1 MMHPLSS
8 ISEHAFDGV
17 ARARHARALHPRGT
31 VVRATWTIEDPASV
45 LAGALGN
52 GPRAAVV
59 RLSRGLGLPRPLP
72 DVHGIAIRL
81 DVDERTVDLLLSGT
95 AHRMST
101 LLPYRSARGLVV
113 IGVRRRADGGFLVT
127 ERRPLGAART
137 VGRLDIDGPG
147 GDHPAPYD
155 PYRHQLPGFRPVR
168 FLSRVREAAYA
179 GSRRGR
185 SG

>member
-1 MMHPLSS
+1 MHPLSS
-8 ISEHAFDGV
+8 ISEQAFAGV

-45 LAGALGN
+45 LAGVLGT
-52 GPRAAVV
+52 GPQAAVV

-72 DVHGIAIRL
+72 DVRGIAIRL
-81 DVDERTVDLLLSGT
+81 DVAGRTVDLLLSGT

-101 LLPYRSARGLVV
+101 LLPYRRRSALVLV
-113 IGVRRRADGGFLVT
+113 GVRRRPDGGFLIR
-127 ERRPLGAART
+127 ERRPLRPGRT
-137 VGRLDIDGPG
+137 VGRLDVDGPV
-147 GDHPAPYD
+147 GDRPTPFD
-155 PYRHQLPGFRPVR
+155 PYRHRLPGFRPVR